1 MAFICSVTQN
11 EFIDYLLGQKL
22 EQILELTIFLS
33 YFITD
38 HIFLCS
44 DDCASS
50 SFLDRDAL
58 ISNIRSQ

>member
-44 DDCASS
+44 DDCARLQLPYS
-50 SFLDRDAL
+50 
-58 ISNIRSQ
+58 